1 VQNEGV
7 GFADLLELFQK
18 EIPKLSTLHYAL
30 CILHLIHDSFCAG
43 EQKPNAA
50 CTGFSPEV
58 PAR

>member
-30 CILHLIHDSFCAG
+30 CILHLIHGSFCAG